1 MGANLI
7 ILAGTLL
14 LPSLQ
19 HDTTDLSEPPSNG
32 IGYERLSD
40 LLGYNRVQG
49 LSLGFGYQA
58 RLPGVRST
66 RVHPT
71 LRYGISDERVSWRLS
86 LVHELR
92 QGSLQFSGY
101 YDVADVDPFSLGRT
115 PGNSV
120 NALLAGHDNGDYVLS
135 RGGSVRWETAVGP
148 ALMLELSTRLERQ
161 SSMSRVAR
169 SAVNDVLGGSGLF
182 PPNPLVREGTFGVG
196 SVGLSHRSR
205 TKWNLIFDILGG
217 AGPVIARLLGR
228 VRRDIG
234 TAPGMTF
241 RFSAGASTE
250 PGVPQQLF
258 RLGGLNT
265 VRGFEYGTLRAPAF
279 WATQVDLALLTG
291 RVRPVLFLDAGQA
304 SRMGDLLSSTALVGA
319 GAGLSL
325 LKGLLRF
332 DLSRPVSPDM
342 GGKLRFDVVIQ
353 GVR

>member
-7 ILAGTLL
+7 ILASTLL
-14 LPSLQ
+14 LPTLQ
-19 HDTTDLSEPPSNG
+19 HDTTDLSELTSNG

-49 LSLGFGYQA
+49 LSLGLGYQA
-58 RLPGVRST
+58 RVPGVRST
-66 RVHPT
+66 RLHPT
-71 LRYGISDERVSWRLS
+71 LRYGISDDRVTWRLS
-86 LVHELR
+86 LIHEFRRGRLR
-92 QGSLQFSGY
+92 FSGFS
-101 YDVADVDPFSLGRT
+101 DVADVDPISPGRT
-115 PGNSV
+115 PANTV
-120 NALLAGHDNGDYVLS
+120 DALLAGHDNGDYALS
-135 RGGSVRWETAVGP
+135 RGGSVSWETVAGQG
-148 ALMLELSTRLERQ
+148 LMLELSASVERQ
-161 SSMSRVAR
+161 SSMSRLAR

-182 PPNPLVREGTFGVG
+182 PPNPRIREGTYGTG
-196 SVGLSHRSR
+196 SVELSRRSR
-205 TKWNLIFDILGG
+205 TRWNLTFDVLGG
-217 AGPVIARLLGR
+217 AGRMVTRLFGG

-234 TAPGMTF
+234 TGPGMTF
-241 RFSAGASTE
+241 RFSAGAETE

-279 WATQVDLALLTG
+279 WATQVDLALLAG

-304 SRMGDLLSSTALVGA
+304 SRMSGLLSSTALVGA

-332 DLSRPVSPDM
+332 DLSRPVSPDI